1 MNPASSALARV
12 GFVAPTRVGGMM
24 VQNKCCA
31 RSIYWLQ

>member
-1 MNPASSALARV
+1 MNTTSSALAR
-12 GFVAPTRVGGMM
+12 GGLVAPTRVGGMM